1 MKTKAFLRTLVMFMA
16 LLNLVPLTTFG
27 QLTKMDSIIYGKNL
41 NVIEGTIP
49 TYFTTSCSDRAKKL
63 HSVLQN
69 LTGMY
74 SPGGDN
80 VFKLKL
86 AVLDSVQWTGLAYP
100 YGFSS
105 IGQGW
110 IVIPGD
116 LNYQKILRQWGHL
129 KLKDVIKKN
138 LIEMSNDPEYLLTD
152 AIYENT
158 IVHELG
164 HYYVRNVLKAK
175 NPDLWTSE
183 LTAIYFA
190 VDYLAR
196 NNSEHLKALDI
207 FLNTCSHES
216 DYKPNYRSL
225 SDFNTKYG
233 NIGLDNYIWYLSQF
247 HFMAF
252 EMHSKYGNQFLESY
266 SKSFPQ
272 TTEPKKLTQE
282 EVENILDK
290 LTGGITTKWIKV
302 MEGEV

>member
-1 MKTKAFLRTLVMFMA
+1 MKTKAFFRTLVMFMA
-16 LLNLVPLTTFG
+16 LLNLVSLTAFG

-41 NVIEGTIP
+41 NVIQGTIP
-49 TYFTTSCSDRAKKL
+49 TYFSTSVGDRTKKL
-63 HSVLQN
+63 NSVLQN
-69 LTGMY
+69 LTEMY
-74 SPGGDN
+74 STGGVN

-86 AVLDSVQWTGLAYP
+86 AVLDSAQWTGLTAP
-100 YGFSS
+100 YGFTFIS
-105 IGQGW
+105 QGW

-116 LNYQKILRQWGHL
+116 LNFQKILRQWSQL
-129 KLKDVIKKN
+129 KLKDAIKKN
-138 LIEMSNDPEYLLTD
+138 LSELSNNPESLFTD
-152 AIYENT
+152 AIYENI
-158 IVHELG
+158 IVHEVG
-164 HYYVRNVLKAK
+164 HYYVKNILKAK

-183 LTAIYFA
+183 LTAIYFM
-190 VDYLAR
+190 VDYLSR
-196 NNSEHLKALDI
+196 NNIEHLKAVEI
-207 FLNTCSHES
+207 FFNTCSRES

-233 NIGLDNYIWYLSQF
+233 NVGLANYIWYLSQF

-266 SKSFPQ
+266 LKNFPQ

-290 LTGGITTKWIKV
+290 LSGGITTKWIKI